1 MGAWGQDLAHAVRRL
16 ARRPVFTLVAAATL
30 AVGIG
35 GAVAIFSVAH
45 AVMLRPLP
53 YAEPDRLALVWQSDR
68 ERPPSSP
75 RCARSTPGS
84 RRRGSPR

>member
-45 AVMLRPLP
+45 AVML
-53 YAEPDRLALVWQSDR
+53 
-68 ERPPSSP
+68 PSSP